1 MKTQKIIDLS
11 HLIDGSIPSWPS
23 EKKENFSV
31 KTISTYKESG
41 FFYRMIHIP
50 EHYGTHMDA
59 PAHGLKGK
67 HSIDLINPSKLICS
81 AVVIDVRRKVK
92 LNVDYLLCTSDIIDW
107 EKRYKKIRAGSV
119 VLMQTGW
126 EKFWSNK
133 KRYLNQDKQGT
144 MHFPGFSP
152 DAVKFLVEK
161 RKINGIGIDTM
172 SIDAGNSKD
181 FSGHQVLFKQNKFA
195 LENLANLDKLPPIGS
210 TIIIAPLKIEGG
222 SGSPVRVFVIY
233 DK

>member
-67 HSIDLINPSKLICS
+67 HTIDLIDPSKLICP
-81 AVVIDVRRKVK
+81 AAVIDVRKKVK
-92 LNVDYLLCTSDIIDW
+92 TNADYCLMIDDINTW
-107 EKRYKKIRAGSV
+107 EEKNGGIKNGSV
-119 VLMQTGW
+119 VLMLTGW

-144 MHFPGFSP
+144 MHFPGFSE
-152 DAVKFLVEK
+152 DAIKFLIEK

-181 FSGHQVLFKQNKFA
+181 FSSHQVLFEHNKFA
-195 LENLANLDKLPPIGS
+195 LENLANLDKLPPKGA
-210 TIIIAPLKIEGG
+210 TIIIAPLKIKGG
-222 SGSPVRVFVIY
+222 SGSPVRVFGIY